1 VKKYRVMYR
10 PSAWSSELSAK
21 TEEVYA
27 DGWRVDSDSDRI
39 VLYTHTTPDR
49 IDEIFDVPKAQIMR
63 IQEITG

>member
-1 VKKYRVMYR
+1 MKKYRVMYR
-10 PSAWSSELSAK
+10 PSAWSSEFSAK

-27 DGWRVDSDSDRI
+27 DGWRVDSDSDRV
-39 VLYTHTTPDR
+39 VLFTHTTPDR

>member
-1 VKKYRVMYR
+1 MKKYRVMYR
-10 PSAWSSELSAK
+10 PSTWSSELSAK

-39 VLYTHTTPDR
+39 VLFTHTTPDR